1 MHSVAPAVGAGGL
14 EVARGL
20 ASEATHLPAC
30 LFKETNRPARCSQVR
45 SSQARRSQVRWE
57 TRMARLLST
66 WFVYLVVYVPVL
78 AAPVALMGTPH
89 RNWRGFDTL
98 MFI

>member
-1 MHSVAPAVGAGGL
+1 
-14 EVARGL
+14 
-20 ASEATHLPAC
+20 
-30 LFKETNRPARCSQVR
+30 
-45 SSQARRSQVRWE
+45 
-57 TRMARLLST
+57 MARLLST

-98 MFI
+98 MFITGTALSQAPVAERPIVLPPKWPKEHRACPNCCVTLLIA